1 MASIKPPRQQNSNPK
16 LYLNR
21 ILRKTALRN
30 QLNHQISTTNMP
42 NTSNKTK
49 KKEFLFKLSSKEP
62 KFDAAWYVINTY
74 SGHEYKVIDAL
85 KTRIKTMNLEDKIF
99 QAIVPIQSK
108 MVIRRGQKVKT
119 QEKTFPGYV
128 LIQMALTDDSWIT
141 VRTTQGVTG
150 FVGIGN
156 QPSPIS
162 QKEVDTIIKTV
173 EEEKPKYQTPFA
185 IGDVVKITNGP
196 FADFIGTI
204 DSIDQEKG
212 KIRCLVSFFERE
224 TPVELDF
231 LQVTKEL

>member
-1 MASIKPPRQQNSNPK
+1 M
-16 LYLNR
+16 
-21 ILRKTALRN
+21 T
-30 QLNHQISTTNMP
+30 
-42 NTSNKTK
+42 NTSTVTNQK
-49 KKEFLFKLSSKEP
+49 KFLFKLSSQEP
-62 KFDAAWYVINTY
+62 TPEASWYVINTY

-85 KTRIKTMNLEDKIF
+85 KTRIKTMGLDDYIF

-108 MVIRRGQKVKT
+108 MVIRRGTKVKT

-128 LIQMALTDDSWIT
+128 LIQMIITDDSWVT

-156 QPSPIS
+156 KPTPIS
-162 QKEVDTIIKTV
+162 QKDIDNIVKITV
-173 EEEKPKYQTPFA
+173 EDKPKYQTPFSL
-185 IGDVVKITNGP
+185 GDVVKITNGP
-196 FADFIGTI
+196 FTDFIGTI

-212 KIRCLVSFFERE
+212 KLRVLVSFFERE

>member
-1 MASIKPPRQQNSNPK
+1 MA
-16 LYLNR
+16 
-21 ILRKTALRN
+21 KT
-30 QLNHQISTTNMP
+30 ST
-42 NTSNKTK
+42 KTT
-49 KKEFLFKLSSKEP
+49 KKEFLFKLSDLEP
-62 KFDAAWYVINTY
+62 TIDAAWYVINTY
-74 SGHEYKVIDAL
+74 SGHEYKVIENL
-85 KTRIKTMNLEDKIF
+85 KIRIKTMNLEDKIF

-128 LIQMALTDDSWIT
+128 LIQMIVTDESWIT

-150 FVGIGN
+150 FIGIDN
-156 QPSPIS
+156 KPTPVLQA
-162 QKEVDTIIKTV
+162 EVDQILKTT
-173 EEEKPKYQTPFA
+173 EEDKPKYQAPFT

-204 DSIDQEKG
+204 DTIDQERG
-212 KIRCLVSFFERE
+212 KLRVLVSFFERE

>member
-1 MASIKPPRQQNSNPK
+1 
-16 LYLNR
+16 
-21 ILRKTALRN
+21 
-30 QLNHQISTTNMP
+30 MP
-42 NTSNKTK
+42 NNSTKTNQ
-49 KKEFLFKLSSKEP
+49 KEFQFTLSPNTPSV
-62 KFDAAWYVINTY
+62 DAAWYVINTY

-85 KTRIKTMNLEDKIF
+85 KIRIKTMGLEDQIF

-108 MVIRRGQKVKT
+108 MVIRRGSKVKT

-128 LIQMALTDDSWIT
+128 LIQMVVNDDSWVT

-150 FVGIGN
+150 FIGIGSK
-156 QPSPIS
+156 PTPIS
-162 QKEVDTIIKTV
+162 QAEVDNIVKTT
-173 EEEKPKYQTPFA
+173 EEDKPKFQTPYST
-185 IGDVVKITNGP
+185 GDVVKITNGP

-212 KIRCLVSFFERE
+212 KLRVLVSFFERE